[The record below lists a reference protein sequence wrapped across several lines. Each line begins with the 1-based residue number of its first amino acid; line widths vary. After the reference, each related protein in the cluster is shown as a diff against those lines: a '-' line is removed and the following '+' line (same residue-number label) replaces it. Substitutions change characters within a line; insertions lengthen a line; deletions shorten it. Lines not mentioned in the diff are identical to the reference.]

1 MLVRRKKIK
10 KFRRKTPRM
19 REGIHQEIC
28 RGKIKNRMIKK
39 KSKRN
44 HQESMSVFFHTPSDK
59 NVLVRQLHESP

>member
-28 RGKIKNRMIKK
+28 RGKIKNRMKK
-39 KSKRN
+39 KNQKETIKRVCLSFPILP
-44 HQESMSVFFHTPSDK
+44 QTKMF
-59 NVLVRQLHESP
+59 